1 MKITNNPSY
10 LFEYHTIITITKDQ
24 YHIPEL
30 KALIM
35 AVHPSASKTYL
46 TITPSHNPTR
56 IQN

>member
-10 LFEYHTIITITKDQ
+10 LFECHAIIAITKDQ

-46 TITPSHNPTR
+46 TITPS
-56 IQN
+56 